1 MITSAANKGIK
12 NVMLLLS
19 KAKERRKQ
27 KAFAAEGIKM
37 FLEAPV
43 SRISQV
49 YISEQLA
56 EELEADASFAIK
68 PADSREKAA
77 ASPEKE
83 TAVLADKLASLKR
96 SGQSVVEVVKTDIF
110 NKMCD
115 TKTPQGIL
123 CVISMPEYSL
133 DQMLEADGGL
143 YLILEDIQDPGN
155 LGTMIRTG
163 EGAGLAGVIMS
174 SHTVDIFNPKT
185 IRATMGSIYRVPFI
199 YVDDLADA
207 IEAVKAAGIRTYA
220 AHLRG
225 ENAYD
230 KENYCKAAAFIIG
243 NEGNGLSRET
253 ADLADRYVR
262 IPMVGK
268 VESLNAAIA
277 AALLMYEAARQRRN

>member
-56 EELEADASFAIK
+56 KELETAASFAVK
-68 PADSREKAA
+68 TA
-77 ASPEKE
+77 ASLEKE
-83 TAVLADKLASLKR
+83 ASALSDKLASLKQ
-96 SGQSVVEVVKTDIF
+96 SGQAVAEVVKTDLF

-123 CVISMPEYSL
+123 CVVRMPEYRL
-133 DQMLEADGGL
+133 EEMLEGDGGL

-163 EGAGLAGVIMS
+163 EGAGLSGVIMS

-185 IRATMGSIYRVPFI
+185 IRATMGSIYRVPYV

-207 IEAVKAAGIRTYA
+207 IESVKAAGVKTYA
-220 AHLRG
+220 AHLDGRI
-225 ENAYD
+225 AYD
-230 KENYCKAAAFIIG
+230 KENYCGAAAFLIG
-243 NEGNGLSRET
+243 NEGNGLRRET
-253 ADLADRYVR
+253 ADMADRYVR
-262 IPMVGK
+262 IPMLGK
-268 VESLNAAIA
+268 VESLNAASA
-277 AALLMYEAARQRRN
+277 GALFMYEAARQRRN

>member
-19 KAKERRKQ
+19 RTKERRKQ
-27 KAFAAEGIKM
+27 KAFAVEGIKM

-56 EELEADASFAIK
+56 KELEAAASFAVK
-68 PADSREKAA
+68 PSALPEKAA
-77 ASPEKE
+77 ASLEREK
-83 TAVLADKLASLKR
+83 AVLWDKLTLLRR
-96 SGQSVVEVVKTDIF
+96 SGQSLVEVVKTDIF

-123 CVISMPEYSL
+123 CVVSMPEYRL
-133 DQMLEADGGL
+133 DEMLKADGGL

-155 LGTMIRTG
+155 LGTMVRTG

-185 IRATMGSIYRVPFI
+185 IRATMGSIYRVPFV
-199 YVDDLADA
+199 YVDDLA
-207 IEAVKAAGIRTYA
+207 ESVRAVKAAGIKTYA
-220 AHLRG
+220 AHLEG
-225 ENAYD
+225 KAAYD
-230 KENYCKAAAFIIG
+230 KEDYSKAAAFLIG

-253 ADLADRYVR
+253 AELADKYVR
-262 IPMVGK
+262 IPMQGK

-277 AALLMYEAARQRRN
+277 AALFMYEAARQRRN

>member
-27 KAFAAEGIKM
+27 KAFVAEGIKM

-43 SRISQV
+43 SKISQV

-56 EELEADASFAIK
+56 EELEAEASFAIK
-68 PADSREKAA
+68 PAASWEKTA

-96 SGQSVVEVVKTDIF
+96 SGQSLIEVVKTDIF
-110 NKMCD
+110 NKMSD

-123 CVISMPEYSL
+123 CVVSMPEYHL
-133 DQMLEADGGL
+133 DEMLEADSGL

-155 LGTMIRTG
+155 LGTMVRTG
-163 EGAGLAGVIMS
+163 EGAGLAGIIMS

-199 YVDDLADA
+199 YVDDLAHTIKTMKD
-207 IEAVKAAGIRTYA
+207 AGIRTYA
-220 AHLRG
+220 AHLEG
-225 ENAYD
+225 SAVYD
-230 KENYCKAAAFIIG
+230 KENYCGAAAFLIG

-253 ADLADRYVR
+253 ADLADKYLR
-262 IPMVGK
+262 IPMLGK

-277 AALLMYEAARQRRN
+277 AALFMYEAARQRRN

>member
-27 KAFAAEGIKM
+27 KAFVAEGIKM

-56 EELEADASFAIK
+56 EELETAASFAVK
-68 PADSREKAA
+68 TA
-77 ASPEKE
+77 ASLEKE
-83 TAVLADKLASLKR
+83 ASALSDKLASLKQ
-96 SGQSVVEVVKTDIF
+96 SGQAVAEVVKTDIF

-123 CVISMPEYSL
+123 CVVRMPEYR
-133 DQMLEADGGL
+133 LEEILEGDGGL

-163 EGAGLAGVIMS
+163 EGAGLSGVIMS

-185 IRATMGSIYRVPFI
+185 IRATMGSIYRVP
-199 YVDDLADA
+199 YVYVNDLTDA
-207 IEAVKAAGIRTYA
+207 IEAVKAAGIKTYA
-220 AHLRG
+220 AHLDGRT
-225 ENAYD
+225 AYD
-230 KENYCKAAAFIIG
+230 KENYCGATAFLIG
-243 NEGNGLSRET
+243 NEGNGLGRET
-253 ADLADRYVR
+253 ADMADRYVR
-262 IPMVGK
+262 IPMLGK

-277 AALLMYEAARQRRN
+277 GALFMYEAARQRRN

>member
-27 KAFAAEGIKM
+27 KAFVAEGIKM

-56 EELEADASFAIK
+56 EELETAASFAVK
-68 PADSREKAA
+68 PA
-77 ASPEKE
+77 ASLEKE
-83 TAVLADKLASLKR
+83 RNALSEKLFSLEQ
-96 SGQSVVEVVKTDIF
+96 SGQARAEVVKTDIF

-123 CVISMPEYSL
+123 CVVRMPEYHL
-133 DQMLEADGGL
+133 EEMLKADRGL

-163 EGAGLAGVIMS
+163 EGAGLSAVIMS
-174 SHTVDIFNPKT
+174 SHTVDVFNPKT
-185 IRATMGSIYRVPFI
+185 IRATMGSIYRMPFI
-199 YVDDLADA
+199 YVEDLADA
-207 IEAVKAAGIRTYA
+207 IEAVKAAGIKTYA
-220 AHLRG
+220 AHLEG
-225 ENAYD
+225 SVAYD
-230 KENYCKAAAFIIG
+230 KENYCKAAAFLIG

-253 ADLADRYVR
+253 ADLADQYVR
-262 IPMVGK
+262 IPMLGK

-277 AALLMYEAARQRRN
+277 AALFLYEAARQRRN

>member
-56 EELEADASFAIK
+56 KELETAASFAVK
-68 PADSREKAA
+68 TA
-77 ASPEKE
+77 ASLEKE
-83 TAVLADKLASLKR
+83 ASALSDKLASLKQ
-96 SGQSVVEVVKTDIF
+96 SGQAVAEVVKTDLF

-123 CVISMPEYSL
+123 CVVRMPEYRL
-133 DQMLEADGGL
+133 EEMLEGDGGL

-163 EGAGLAGVIMS
+163 EGAGLSGVIMR
-174 SHTVDIFNPKT
+174 SHTVDIFNPNT
-185 IRATMGSIYRVPFI
+185 IRATTIPQI
-199 YVDDLADA
+199 P
-207 IEAVKAAGIRTYA
+207 KAST
-220 AHLRG
+220 
-225 ENAYD
+225 
-230 KENYCKAAAFIIG
+230 AF
-243 NEGNGLSRET
+243 
-253 ADLADRYVR
+253 
-262 IPMVGK
+262 
-268 VESLNAAIA
+268 
-277 AALLMYEAARQRRN
+277 